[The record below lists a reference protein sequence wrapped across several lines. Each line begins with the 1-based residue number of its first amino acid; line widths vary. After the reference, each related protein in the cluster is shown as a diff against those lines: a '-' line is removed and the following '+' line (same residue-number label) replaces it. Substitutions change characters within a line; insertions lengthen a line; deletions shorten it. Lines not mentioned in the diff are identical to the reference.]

1 MYCYFQ
7 ENYENLQFR
16 KAKKENRGLRKA
28 QLGATHAIASYFTK
42 ENSKQALVVL
52 PTGTGKTAVIM
63 ISPYLLDAKK
73 VLIIT
78 PSILVRNQIAE
89 DFRNLKT
96 LKDINVLPEIC
107 MNPIV
112 FELTDSKIEN
122 HIDTINNSDVIV
134 ATPHGAYNLSIN
146 TKVKDKF
153 DLILV
158 DEAHHEPAK
167 KWREALENFAN
178 TKRILFTATP
188 FRLDNKKI
196 QADLI
201 YSYSLSQA
209 YEDKIFGEISF
220 IPVEIS
226 ANENRD
232 VKISVE
238 AEKIF
243 YEDKLKGYKH
253 SLMVRAGSIEESK
266 ILLEIYKKN
275 TELKLEVVHSR
286 LSAKTV
292 RTIIGKLKNGNLN
305 GVVCVDMM
313 SEGFD
318 FPNLKIG
325 AIHSPHKSLAVT
337 LQFIGRFARTNANNI
352 GSAKFIAVNDD
363 DFILENYKL
372 FSQDAVWKDII
383 INLSESQ
390 IIREEEN
397 QKFINRFT
405 IESDTSKDIVKE
417 IAHLRPNFHAK
428 VFQTDSFNIDAIF
441 PEMGFKLEG
450 VLVNKE
456 NSTVITILKDLVV
469 PRWATTQS
477 ELYDKSYY
485 LVVLYYSQETNL
497 LFINSQLKSENLYYM
512 VGNAY
517 CGEDFFH
524 KISRNQLHRVLGG
537 MTNFEIFNSG
547 LQNRVSNEES
557 YTISSGPNVSNTY
570 DPATGRLYAAGHV
583 FCKARINGIE
593 TTLGYSSG
601 SKIWSSSY
609 GSIKEFIDW
618 CSLNASKIIDK
629 ELVVKTNTAYDF
641 VPLPEVITKFP
652 ETIFCVKW
660 SNNTYSN
667 PRNLILGENISE
679 KTVLDIDLVISTIN
693 ENEIQFYCNF
703 EGERYLY
710 SLSVN
715 GKVKLVKEDKELFLQ
730 VGKHQQRLSDYLQGN
745 PLEMLTTDLSLVTDG
760 EIAKNNFRVEQFVP
774 DLIKEIKWKEYKTDI
789 AVEFGITKNSGLI
802 SIHEALERIL
812 SEINY
817 DYLIYDH
824 GTGEVADYV
833 GIRITENEIHVHFF
847 HVKAMKGKTY
857 NNSVNDLYDV
867 VGQSIKSIIWLKTK
881 SVFRTKIISR
891 KKSGYSKFI
900 VGNYRE
906 LINVLQTNKIL
917 KAKIIAVQPSVKHNH
932 KMTEKISELL
942 AATNH
947 YIKHSGS
954 ANEFMIWGS

>member
-1 MYCYFQ
+1 MYHYFL

-16 KAKKENRGLRKA
+16 KAKDNYKGLRKA
-28 QLGATHAIASYFTK
+28 QLGAVHAIASYFTK
-42 ENSKQALVVL
+42 ENSNQALVVL

-63 ISPYLLDAKK
+63 ISPYLLESRK

-89 DFRNLKT
+89 DFRNLIT

-107 MNPIV
+107 MNPNV
-112 FELTDSKIEN
+112 FELTDTKIEN
-122 HIDTINNSDVIV
+122 HIDTIINSDVIV
-134 ATPHGAYNLSIN
+134 ATPHGAYNLSIS
-146 TKVKDKF
+146 TEIKDEF

-167 KWREALENFAN
+167 KWREALENFTN

-196 QADLI
+196 KADLI

-209 YEDKIFGEISF
+209 YEDKIFGEITF
-220 IPVEIS
+220 IPVKID

-232 VKISVE
+232 VKIAVE

-266 ILLEIYKKN
+266 ALLQIYKTN

-286 LSAKTV
+286 LSSKTV
-292 RTIIGKLKNGNLN
+292 KTIINKLKEGKLD
-305 GVVCVDMM
+305 GVICVDMM
-313 SEGFD
+313 AEGFD

-337 LQFIGRFARTNANNI
+337 LQFIGRFARTNADNI
-352 GSAKFIAVNDD
+352 GVAKFIAINDEE
-363 DFILENYKL
+363 FVLENHKL
-372 FSQDAVWKDII
+372 FSQDAIWKDII

-390 IIREEEN
+390 ITQEEEN
-397 QKFINRFT
+397 QQFINSFT
-405 IESDTSKDIVKE
+405 LESDASREIINE

-428 VFQTDSFNIDAIF
+428 IFRTASFDINANF
-441 PEMGFKLEG
+441 PEMGLKIEG

-456 NSTVITILKDLVV
+456 NSTVIAILKELVV

-477 ELYDKSYY
+477 ELYDQSYY
-485 LVVLYYSQETNL
+485 LVVLYYSHETNL
-497 LFINSQLKSENLYYM
+497 LFINSQLKNENLYYM
-512 VGNAY
+512 VANAY
-517 CGEDFFH
+517 CGEDSFQ
-524 KISRNQLHRVLGG
+524 KISRNELHKVLGG
-537 MTNFEIFNSG
+537 MMNFEIFNSG

-557 YTISSGPNVSNTY
+557 YIISSGPDVSNTY
-570 DPATGRLYAAGHV
+570 DPATGKLYAAGHV
-583 FCKARINGIE
+583 FCKAINNGVE

-601 SKIWSSSY
+601 SKIWSSTY
-609 GSIKEFIDW
+609 GSIKEFVEW
-618 CSLNASKIIDK
+618 CRINALKINDK

-641 VPLPEVITKFP
+641 VPIPEKLIKFP

-667 PRNLILGENISE
+667 PRNLILEGKISE
-679 KTVLDIDLVISTIN
+679 KTILDIELGISAVTK
-693 ENEIQFYCNF
+693 NEIQLYCNF
-703 EGERYLY
+703 EDTSYLY
-710 SLSVN
+710 SLSVE
-715 GKVKLVKEDKELFLQ
+715 GKVTSVQKENELLLQ
-730 VGKHQQRLSDYLQGN
+730 VGKHQQRLSDYLNGN
-745 PLEMLTTDLSLVTDG
+745 PLEMLTTDLCLVTDG
-760 EIAKNNFRVEQFVP
+760 EIAKNNFKVEQFVP
-774 DLIKEIKWKEYKTDI
+774 DLIKEVKWEEFKTDVT
-789 AVEFGITKNSGLI
+789 VEFGSTEKSGMI
-802 SIHEALERIL
+802 SIHDALEKIL
-812 SEINY
+812 RDVGY

-824 GTGEVADYV
+824 GTGEVADYI
-833 GIRITENEIHVHFF
+833 GISITASEINIHFY

-857 NNSVNDLYDV
+857 NNSVNDIYDV

-891 KKSGYSKFI
+891 NKSGYCKFI
-900 VGNYRE
+900 LGDYNE
-906 LINVLQTNKIL
+906 LVNDLQTNKVL
-917 KAKIIAVQPSVKHNH
+917 KAKIIAVQPSVKFNH
-932 KMTEKISELL
+932 KMRDKIAELL

-954 ANEFMIWGS
+954 ANEFEIWGS